1 MQPAVTNGEGNKKK
15 PLPYRLIERLVRRF
29 FPKYR
34 LYGTENLPEEP
45 CILVGNHSQIYGPLV
60 AELYMPRPHS
70 TWCVGEML
78 NRKEVPA
85 YAFRDFWSMKP
96 RRLRWFY
103 RLLSYL
109 MAPLASFVLSNAH
122 TTPVYRDARILSTF
136 RLSVGHLQA
145 GTDLVIFP
153 ECPTPHNNIINEFQ
167 DPFISL
173 GRMYARKAGK
183 QLAFVPMYAAPA
195 LKKVCFGKPVY
206 YDDAADPDVER
217 RRVCQALMDGVT
229 AMGEALPRHRVV
241 PYLNLPKKDYPM
253 SRPEEDAA
261 P

>member
-1 MQPAVTNGEGNKKK
+1 MKRLGYWVYLAVCA
-15 PLPYRLIERLVRRF
+15 LARLF
-29 FPKYR
+29 FPR
-34 LYGTENLPEEP
+34 PELEGLENLPEGP
-45 CILVGNHSQIYGPLV
+45 CVLVGNHCQMHGPV
-60 AELYMPRPHS
+60 VCELYLPFDRAI
-70 TWCVGEML
+70 WCNGEMMHL
-78 NRKEVPA
+78 NEVPDYA
-85 YAFRDFWSMKP
+85 YRDFWSHKP
-96 RRLRWFY
+96 ASVRWLY
-103 RLLSYL
+103 RILSYII
-109 MAPLASFVLSNAH
+109 APISVAVFTNAH
-122 TTPVYRDARILSTF
+122 CISVYRDARLTSTF
-136 RLSVGHLQA
+136 RHSLERLFQGA
-145 GTDLVIFP
+145 RLVIFP

-206 YDDAADPDVER
+206 YDDTADPDVER

>member
-1 MQPAVTNGEGNKKK
+1 MQPAVTNGEGNKRK

-70 TWCVGEML
+70 TWCVGEMM

-109 MAPLASFVLSNAH
+109 IAPLASFVLSNAH
-122 TTPVYRDARILSTF
+122 TTPVYRDTRILSTF
-136 RLSVGHLQA
+136 RISVGHLQA

-153 ECPTPHNNIINEFQ
+153 ECAQPYHPVLCRFQ
-167 DPFISL
+167 EHFADL
-173 GRMYARKAGK
+173 GPLYYRKTGTAVR
-183 QLAFVPMYAAPA
+183 FVPMYIAPRLRSVYFGEPVQYRPEASAEEERTRICETLAESIIRLAA
-195 LKKVCFGKPVY
+195 
-206 YDDAADPDVER
+206 
-217 RRVCQALMDGVT
+217 
-229 AMGEALPRHRVV
+229 ALPAHTVV
-241 PYLNLPKKDYPM
+241 PYLNIPKSRYPLNR
-253 SRPEEDAA
+253 S
-261 P
+261 